1 LKTYTIGIEE
11 VVSGV
16 FTVEAEEADSALDIA
31 IAKYKNGDFV
41 IESGEVHARNI
52 AVLEP
57 KKEQTIWLEF

>member
-1 LKTYTIGIEE
+1 MKTYTIGIEE

-31 IAKYKNGDFV
+31 IAKYKNGEFV
-41 IESGEVHARNI
+41 LESGQVHTRNI

-57 KKEQTIWLEF
+57 EKEQTSWEEF